1 MGWVCSVPM
10 RCPTLLHYLEPWK
23 NKPRAKIVTKEC
35 LPTFFLNFFMLYFQ
49 TFNFLCVFAM
59 SLCDLRLMK
68 EFWPSS
74 CLDVGFELPYFFPVL
89 FYCANFS

>member
-1 MGWVCSVPM
+1 MSSMLNSFREIENYQLFIIYLIFLMGWVCSVPM

-59 SLCDLRLMK
+59 SL
-68 EFWPSS
+68 
-74 CLDVGFELPYFFPVL
+74 
-89 FYCANFS
+89 